1 MWSNIAYSIN
11 GEKMK
16 IWKSKKTTVV
26 DIVDWITD
34 VFKEAELD
42 LSEYAV
48 PDVAYTWVT
57 YIDEIQLYI
66 KIDTSDPEANNLIL
80 DSCLCE
86 IPTKE
91 ILPFYRKCLDMNSL
105 FLGGCLTLD
114 ETRVSFVQRR
124 TIENMNEAEF
134 GQIIGYQMSVS
145 EQVLKELNE
154 EFKVVPKV

>member
-1 MWSNIAYSIN
+1 
-11 GEKMK
+11 MK
-16 IWKSKKTTVV
+16 LWKSKKTTVV

-48 PDVAYTWVT
+48 PDVEHTWVT
-57 YIDEIQLYI
+57 YIGDIQLYI
-66 KIDTSDPEANNLIL
+66 KIDISDPETENLIL

-86 IPTKE
+86 IPAKE

-105 FLGGCLTLD
+105 FLGGCLSLD

-124 TIENMNEAEF
+124 VIENMNEAEF
-134 GQIIGYQMSVS
+134 GKIIGYQINVS
-145 EQVLKELNE
+145 EQVLKELE
-154 EFKVVPKV
+154 QEFEIVNNK